1 MDYTYA
7 DDSLTL
13 HTDMYQINMMQTYWE
28 LGRADLHAVFE
39 CYFREMPFN
48 HGYAIFAG
56 LERLVNYLENLTFT
70 ESDIAY
76 LREVEEYPE
85 DFLTY
90 LANFEFKCTVR
101 SALEG
106 DLVFN
111 NEPLIQIEGPLA
123 QCQLVE
129 TALLP
134 VIRRA
139 EMLAEL
145 MRFRHGIAIA
155 GTHGKTTTTAM
166 VSSIYAEAGLD
177 PTFVNGGLVKAAG
190 VHARLGHSRY
200 LIAEADES
208 DASFLHLQPMVAI
221 VTNIE
226 ADHMDTYHGDFENLK
241 QTFIN
246 FLHNLPFYGRAVMCV
261 DDPVIRELLPRVGR
275 QTTTYGFSDDADVR
289 VEDYQ
294 QIGPQGHFTLLRQG
308 MADLRV
314 TLNAPG
320 RHNALNAA
328 AAVAVATEEGIE
340 DDAILRALESFQGTG
355 RRFDF
360 LGEFPLEPVNG
371 KTGTAMLVDDY
382 GHHPT
387 EVDATIKAAR
397 AGWPDKNL
405 VMLFQP
411 HRFTR
416 TRDLYDDF
424 ANVLTQVDALLMLDV
439 YAAGE
444 AAIPGADSRSLCRTI
459 RGRGKI
465 DPILVSDPAQVADML
480 APVLTGN
487 DLILVQGAGNIGK
500 IARSLAEIKLKPQ
513 NPEEEQH
520 G

>member
-1 MDYTYA
+1 MVPEMRRVRHIHFVGIGGA
-7 DDSLTL
+7 GMGGIAEVLANEG
-13 HTDMYQINMMQTYWE
+13 YQISGSDLAPNPVTQQLTE
-28 LGRADLHAVFE
+28 LGAQI
-39 CYFREMPFN
+39 YFN
-48 HGYAIFAG
+48 HRPENVKDASVVVVSTAISADNP
-56 LERLVNYLENLTFT
+56 EIV
-70 ESDIAY
+70 AA
-76 LREVEEYPE
+76 RE
-85 DFLTY
+85 
-90 LANFEFKCTVR
+90 AR
-101 SALEG
+101 
-106 DLVFN
+106 
-111 NEPLIQIEGPLA
+111 I
-123 QCQLVE
+123 
-129 TALLP
+129 P

-190 VHARLGHSRY
+190 THARLGSSRY

-208 DASFLHLQPMVAI
+208 DASFLHLQPMVAV

-246 FLHNLPFYGRAVMCV
+246 FLHNLPFYGRAVMCI
-261 DDPVIRELLPRVGR
+261 DDPVVRELLPRVGR
-275 QTTTYGFSDDADVR
+275 HITTYGFSEDADVR
-289 VEDYQ
+289 IESYQ
-294 QIGPQGHFTLLRQG
+294 QNGAQGTFFICRQDKPRL
-308 MADLRV
+308 AV

-328 AAVAVATEEGIE
+328 AAVSVATEEGIADE
-340 DDAILRALESFQGTG
+340 DILRALEGFQGTG

-360 LGEFPLEPVNG
+360 LGEYSLENVNG
-371 KTGTAMLVDDY
+371 KEGKAMLVDDY

-397 AGWPDKNL
+397 VGWPDRRL
-405 VMLFQP
+405 VMVFQP

-424 ANVLTQVDALLMLDV
+424 ANVLCQVDVLLMLDV
-439 YAAGE
+439 YSAGE
-444 AAIPGADSRSLCRTI
+444 TPIPGADSRSLCRTI
-459 RGRGKI
+459 RGRGKL
-465 DPILVSDPAQVADML
+465 DPVLVSDAATLPATL
-480 APVLTGN
+480 AQFLEN
-487 DLILVQGAGNIGK
+487 DDLILTQGAGNIGK
-500 IARSLAEIKLKPQ
+500 VARTLAEQKLQPINVDRTSTDEKH
-513 NPEEEQH
+513 H